1 MSLAHL
7 RPRTAGEILDGAFV
21 LYRTHFGVLA
31 GAALLPHL
39 PLLAYRAIAPAAG
52 LTDASGGEVVAT
64 IYDRLATLLF
74 WAALVHLCAAA
85 VQGSGLSVGAA
96 YRRARDLFWPLLG
109 QSILAG
115 LLTGL
120 ALIALV
126 VPGIAVYVLYF
137 LAPHAMVLEGRGVSD
152 SLDRSWTLVRAEW
165 RRVAGVLA
173 VTAVIFLLPFLLVG
187 AAEGLAGPGSAWV
200 VGASGVLQ
208 VLLYVLAYPFAAAS
222 ATLLYFDCRVRSE
235 ALDLV
240 AAAEALPAHT

>member
-21 LYRTHFGVLA
+21 LYRTHFAVLV

-39 PLLAYRAIAPAAG
+39 PLVAYRALGPVTGLADAPG
-52 LTDASGGEVVAT
+52 WEVVAVV
-64 IYDRLATLLF
+64 YDRLVTLLF
-74 WAALVHLCAAA
+74 WGALVHLCAAA
-85 VQGSGLSVGAA
+85 VQGGELSVAAA
-96 YRRARDLFWPLLG
+96 YRRARGLYWLLLG

-115 LLTGL
+115 VLTGL
-120 ALIALV
+120 ATLALI
-126 VPGIAVYVLYF
+126 VPGIAVYLLYF
-137 LAPHAMVLEGRGVSD
+137 LAPHVMVVEGLGVSD
-152 SLDRSWTLVRAEW
+152 SLDRSWSLVRAEW

-187 AAEGLAGPGSAWV
+187 AAEGLAGAGTPWV
-200 VGASGVLQ
+200 VSASGVLQ

-240 AAAEALPAHT
+240 AAAEALPAPA